1 MMMGASAS
9 IPGILVTIIVL
20 GLLIAIHESG
30 HFLAAKSL
38 KIPVRQ
44 FAIGFGPK
52 IVGFRWGETEC
63 RLNWIPLG
71 GYCAFLDDS
80 QEGEEV
86 APDDQRLMRNRPIW
100 QRTWVVSAGVIFNF
114 VFAWL
119 ILWVSI
125 LAMGAPTG
133 KQIVSVQDV
142 SPNMPAAQV
151 GLKKGDRF
159 VSLAGEPIKDFP
171 QLQTLLKDHKGQP
184 LSFQIDRDGQA
195 MTLSATPTAEGKL
208 GFIPALREEKAP
220 AANPIA
226 AMGAATDRQLKIT
239 SDLWN
244 ALGQLVSKPDKMIKE
259 TGGPIAIVAFGDQ
272 IFQLDPWKLVDF
284 AVLLSIELAIINI
297 LPLPALDGGHLVML
311 LLEKLRGRPL
321 PRRLEESI
329 LMAGFVLIMGLG
341 VLLILKDVVTVP
353 GMYQGK
359 PPATQP
365 AAPHK

>member
-1 MMMGASAS
+1 MMSASAS
-9 IPGILVTIIVL
+9 LQGILVTIIVL
-20 GLLIAIHESG
+20 GLLITIHESG
-30 HFLAAKSL
+30 HFLAAKSQ

-44 FAIGFGPK
+44 FAIGFGPR
-52 IVGFRWGETEC
+52 IFGFTWGETEC

-80 QEGEEV
+80 AEGEEV
-86 APDDQRLMRNRPIW
+86 DPNDQRLMRNRPVW

-125 LAMGAPTG
+125 LTMGAPTG
-133 KQIVSVQDV
+133 KQIVYVQDV
-142 SPNMPAAQV
+142 MPNTPAASV

-159 VSLAGEPIKDFP
+159 VQVGGVAVKDFP
-171 QLQTLLKDHKGQP
+171 QLQGLLKEHKGQATT
-184 LSFQIDRDGQA
+184 LELTRDGQPI
-195 MTLSATPTAEGKL
+195 TLTATPTAEGKL
-208 GFIPALREEKAP
+208 GFIPLPREEKAP
-220 AANPIA
+220 VANPIA
-226 AMGAATDRQLKIT
+226 AAGAATDRQLKIT

-244 ALGQLVSKPDKMIKE
+244 ALGALVSKPDKMIKE

-311 LLEKLRGRPL
+311 LIEKVRGRPL
-321 PRRLEESI
+321 PRRIEEGI

-341 VLLILKDVVTVP
+341 MLLILKDVITVP
-353 GMYQGK
+353 GMYQAK
-359 PPATQP
+359 PPVTAPATPQ
-365 AAPHK
+365 K